1 MGKDRSIL
9 LLGGSR
15 QQVVAI
21 EAARRLGYRTVLC
34 DYLPDNP
41 GQFAADVF
49 YQESTTDRE
58 RMLEIA
64 RAEGVGG
71 VLAYSSDPA
80 APTAAYVAEALGL
93 PTNPLSSVETLSE
106 KHLFR
111 RHLAEH
117 GFPCPAAVPVPASAG
132 ADEVAA
138 RAKGM
143 RWPVVLK
150 PTDSSGSK
158 GVSVIDRVDEDSLE
172 RALTSARPFSRNGTL
187 VLEEYIRSSFPR
199 VVGGDVFVV
208 GGEVRFWGLMSCLRD
223 ESLGGLVPVGER
235 WPSGLSAAQDAAVR
249 GQVQALVTSLGIRFG
264 EMNVEVILGEDG
276 TPYFLELAARA
287 GGNMIPVQLSDISGV
302 DLVEA
307 NVRCAMGDFSQDV
320 SFDGAS
326 AEGAYATYVV
336 HANRPG
342 TYGGLSLSA
351 ELEPHVYRSVMYVE
365 EGDEVSALDGANK
378 ALGILFLRFD
388 GVRQMEELLGAA
400 SRHVR
405 VVYGGEGA

>member
-1 MGKDRSIL
+1 M
-9 LLGGSR
+9 LLGGAR
-15 QQVVAI
+15 HQVPAI
-21 EAARRLGYRTVLC
+21 SAARRLGLRTVLC

-41 GQFAADVF
+41 GQFFSDVF

-64 RAEGVGG
+64 RKEGVGG
-71 VLAYSSDPA
+71 VLSFGTDVA
-80 APTAAYVAEALGL
+80 APTAAYVCERLGL
-93 PTNPLSSVETLSE
+93 PTNPLAAVETLSE

-111 RHLAEH
+111 DHLSAA
-117 GFPCPAAVPVPASAG
+117 GLPCPRHVRLSSDTPAS
-132 ADEVAA
+132 EVLELVRDM
-138 RAKGM
+138 RA
-143 RWPVVLK
+143 PIVIK

-158 GVSVIDRVDEDSLE
+158 GITVLGALDEASVE
-172 RALTSARPFSRNGTL
+172 RALCHAREYSRNGTL

-326 AEGAYATYVV
+326 VEGAYATYVV
-336 HANRPG
+336 HATRPG

>member
-172 RALTSARPFSRNGTL
+172 RALTFARSFSRNGTL
-187 VLEEYIRSSFPR
+187 VLEEY
-199 VVGGDVFVV
+199 
-208 GGEVRFWGLMSCLRD
+208 
-223 ESLGGLVPVGER
+223 
-235 WPSGLSAAQDAAVR
+235 
-249 GQVQALVTSLGIRFG
+249 
-264 EMNVEVILGEDG
+264 
-276 TPYFLELAARA
+276 
-287 GGNMIPVQLSDISGV
+287 
-302 DLVEA
+302 
-307 NVRCAMGDFSQDV
+307 
-320 SFDGAS
+320 
-326 AEGAYATYVV
+326 
-336 HANRPG
+336 
-342 TYGGLSLSA
+342 
-351 ELEPHVYRSVMYVE
+351 
-365 EGDEVSALDGANK
+365 
-378 ALGILFLRFD
+378 
-388 GVRQMEELLGAA
+388 
-400 SRHVR
+400 
-405 VVYGGEGA
+405 

>member
-1 MGKDRSIL
+1 M
-9 LLGGSR
+9 LLGGAR
-15 QQVVAI
+15 HQVPAI
-21 EAARRLGYRTVLC
+21 SAARRLGLRTVLC

-41 GQFAADVF
+41 GQFFSDVF
-49 YQESTTDRE
+49 YRESTTDRE
-58 RMLEIA
+58 RVLEIA
-64 RAEGVGG
+64 RKEGVGG
-71 VLAYSSDPA
+71 VLSFGTDVA
-80 APTAAYVAEALGL
+80 APTAAYVCERLGL
-93 PTNPLSSVETLSE
+93 PTNPLAAVETLSE

-111 RHLAEH
+111 DHLSAA
-117 GFPCPAAVPVPASAG
+117 GLPCPRHVRLSSDTPAG
-132 ADEVAA
+132 EVLELVRDM
-138 RAKGM
+138 RA
-143 RWPVVLK
+143 PIVIK

-158 GVSVIDRVDEDSLE
+158 GITVLGALDEASVE
-172 RALTSARPFSRNGTL
+172 RALCHAREYSRNGTL

-326 AEGAYATYVV
+326 AEGAFCTYLP
-336 HANRPG
+336 HARERGVFRRIVLDPR
-342 TYGGLSLSA
+342 LS
-351 ELEPHVYRSVMYVE
+351 PYVYRQELFVE
-365 EGDEVSALDGANK
+365 EGEEVAPLNDATKTLGVLFMRFPDASTMEGLLAIMDELVSVCL
-378 ALGILFLRFD
+378 
-388 GVRQMEELLGAA
+388 E
-400 SRHVR
+400 
-405 VVYGGEGA
+405 